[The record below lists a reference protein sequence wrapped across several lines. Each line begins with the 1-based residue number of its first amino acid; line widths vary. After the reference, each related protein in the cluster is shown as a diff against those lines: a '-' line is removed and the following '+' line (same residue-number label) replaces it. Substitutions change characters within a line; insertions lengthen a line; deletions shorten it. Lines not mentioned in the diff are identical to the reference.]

1 MRRRL
6 FLAIPRHPSQVPARL
21 AKAHVR
27 AHSLFL
33 TLRSRLAQYFARASP
48 TFPAGRSDPL
58 HVAALRAGEEPVQSF
73 LPLSGEVF
81 SVDAVFIVTLI
92 VLYLLTLWV
101 VRSLSRL
108 GGLE

>member
-6 FLAIPRHPSQVPARL
+6 FLAIPRHPSQVPPAWL
-21 AKAHVR
+21 KAPVR
-27 AHSLFL
+27 GHSLFL
-33 TLRSRLAQYFARASP
+33 TLRSRLAQYLA
-48 TFPAGRSDPL
+48 PAL
-58 HVAALRAGEEPVQSF
+58 Q
-73 LPLSGEVF
+73 EVF